1 MKNLEC
7 QYCEHKS
14 LRRDHLIRHMKRKH
28 DIDVPRKTKNTSTL
42 INTWSSDNA
51 SDHENEEFEEIKESD
66 SDLEILEN
74 DQDVKTLE
82 SDELKKVSNNN
93 NSEVAD
99 QTLVID

>member
-1 MKNLEC
+1 MAIYNEWGLAFEGS
-7 QYCEHKS
+7 ETKS
-14 LRRDHLIRHMKRKH
+14 HQNSGDL
-28 DIDVPRKTKNTSTL
+28 PT
-42 INTWSSDNA
+42 NA

-74 DQDVKTLE
+74 NQDVKTLE

>member
-1 MKNLEC
+1 MRL
-7 QYCEHKS
+7 S
-14 LRRDHLIRHMKRKH
+14 IRRIGNEIPPKFRRSANDG
-28 DIDVPRKTKNTSTL
+28 VCN
-42 INTWSSDNA
+42 
-51 SDHENEEFEEIKESD
+51 HENEKFEEIKESD